1 MNLMEFTDGG
11 SVTNFV
17 AKKSIYKSKEDF
29 LHDCLNEFDY
39 ILEDYLSDSECEKMK
54 SFTDTSI
61 VEDGVYCRY
70 YPRLPDAF
78 GYLDMESGY
87 TFCPKGRGAF
97 EVYSI
102 DFENLLKV
110 FSLQKNNHNEKR

>member
-1 MNLMEFTDGG
+1 MELIEFTDGS

-29 LHDCLNEFDY
+29 LSDCLSEFDY
-39 ILEDYLSDSECEKMK
+39 ILEDYLNDSEWEKMK

-61 VEDGVYCRY
+61 VEDGIYCRY
-70 YPRLPDAF
+70 YPSLPDDFA
-78 GYLDMESGY
+78 YLDMESGY

-97 EVYSI
+97 EVYAI
-102 DFENLLKV
+102 DFKQLLKV
-110 FSLQKNNHNEKR
+110 LRD